1 MDGVRMTAQNTP
13 TGVAGGDSGSEG
25 QTSEVSEAEKVAFT
39 SLYTTL
45 VPPIRAY
52 LARRVDYDFVDD
64 LTADVFA
71 VAWRKRKSVTAGEE
85 LPWLYTIASYVVSNH
100 RRKLQRSKDL
110 LAFFRVPD
118 TAPAADT
125 LVAHDPELAS
135 AWAGLKPAWREA
147 LALVVIDDMSVADA
161 AKALG
166 VSPNSLSIRLHR
178 AKKALATALQ
188 ASTGDPTPKRG
199 KKTVT
204 DDIEQA

>member
-1 MDGVRMTAQNTP
+1 MTAQNTP
-13 TGVAGGDSGSEG
+13 TGSAGGDSGSEG
-25 QTSEVSEAEKVAFT
+25 KTSAVSEAEKVAFT

-52 LARRVDYDFVDD
+52 LARRVDYDHVDD

-71 VAWRKRKSVTAGEE
+71 VAWRKRKTVQAGEE

-100 RRKLQRSKDL
+100 RRKLQRSTDL

-125 LVAHDPELAS
+125 LVSHDPELAS

-161 AKALG
+161 ARALG
-166 VSPNSLSIRLHR
+166 TTPNSLSIRLHR
-178 AKKALATALQ
+178 AKKALAAALQ
-188 ASTGDPTPKRG
+188 GRQSESTPAVG
-199 KKTVT
+199 KKTVI